1 MLKWI
6 DVIRFASTGNPIPDK
21 KVVKTNEEWHKL
33 LTPEEFRVT
42 RLKGT
47 ERAHSSE
54 MCSLFEPGKY
64 ACICCG
70 TLLFDANEKFESGT
84 GWPSFTQPVAEN
96 AIAYHKDISHGMVR
110 VETICNTCDAH
121 LGHVFPDGPQ
131 PGGLRYCMNAVA
143 LKKVESN
150 EKKATFGGGCFWC
163 TEAVFT
169 HLKGVTKVESGYS
182 GGKIANPTYRE
193 VCSGL
198 TGHAEVI
205 EVTYNPEEISYADL
219 LLIHLSTH
227 NPTTLNRQG
236 ADVGTQYRSVIFFRN
251 KEEKE
256 IAGEIISEIQTVY
269 DEPVITEIT
278 PLDYFY
284 KAEDYHQDYYA
295 NNPQEGYC
303 QAVIDPKLKKFRELF
318 KSKLKGTQEEDINSH
333 V

>member
-143 LKKVESN
+143 LKKVESS

-169 HLKGVTKVESGYS
+169 QLRGVKKVESGYS

-219 LLIHLSTH
+219 LRIHLSTH

-278 PLDYFY
+278 LLDYFY